1 MEINSRK
8 KICRLSSGEACL
20 RWEIFFNTLIIFSHC
35 IFPKSSISLFW
46 NLCGKKMWT
55 DSSPNKMSLIFGKW
69 DEDIAKQDCCH
80 SFIKEFDQWIS
91 DFAPVS
97 SLKSPKILKV
107 GYDPMRVWHNSPRKE
122 QLGKRKMFKNS
133 LEKTNYFSCNN
144 HLFETMR
151 NFLKIVILFSRF

>member
-1 MEINSRK
+1 
-8 KICRLSSGEACL
+8 
-20 RWEIFFNTLIIFSHC
+20 
-35 IFPKSSISLFW
+35 
-46 NLCGKKMWT
+46 MWT

-107 GYDPMRVWHNSPRKE
+107 GYDPLRVWHNSLRKE
-122 QLGKRKMFKNS
+122 QLGKRKMF
-133 LEKTNYFSCNN
+133 
-144 HLFETMR
+144 
-151 NFLKIVILFSRF
+151 